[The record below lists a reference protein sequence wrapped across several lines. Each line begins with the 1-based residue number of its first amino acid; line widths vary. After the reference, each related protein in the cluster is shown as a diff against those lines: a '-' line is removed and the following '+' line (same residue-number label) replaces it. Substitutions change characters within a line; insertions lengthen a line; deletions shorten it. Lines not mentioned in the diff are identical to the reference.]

1 METIS
6 FVIPCYR
13 SEDTIEKVAAEIRE
27 TIAQKSEY
35 DYEIICVN
43 DCSPDHVYDVLV
55 KMAEEDKKVKV
66 VNLAK
71 NMGKHCAVMAGY
83 SVVEGDYVVNLDD
96 DCQSP
101 VYELWNLMEPIL
113 KDDFDVATAVY
124 NEKKESKGKRL
135 GSDLN
140 LWVSEIMLDKPKGLR
155 FENFSVMK
163 RFVCDEMIKYKNP
176 YPYMEGLILQ
186 VTKRITGVRMDQ
198 RERGD
203 DNGSGFTLA
212 KSVMLFTN
220 GLTSFSVKPLRLATI
235 VGTIFA
241 LVGFVFG
248 LAVIIHKIIDPA
260 VPMGYSSTMA
270 VILFSNGL
278 IMFLLGLIGEYVGR
292 IFICINNS
300 PQYVIRNTINVIKT
314 GEEDL

>member
-1 METIS
+1 MVLLS

-13 SEDTIEKVAAEIRE
+13 SEKTIEKVAEEIRE
-27 TIAQKSEY
+27 TVAQREGY

-43 DCSPDHVYDVLV
+43 DCSPDDVYSVLV
-55 KMAEEDKKVKV
+55 KMAAEDPKVKV

-101 VYELWNLMEPIL
+101 VYELWKLLEPL
-113 KDDFDVATAVY
+113 ENDDYDVATAVY
-124 NEKKESKGKRL
+124 NEKKESRFKRM

-176 YPYMEGLILQ
+176 YPYMEGLILR
-186 VTKRITGVRMDQ
+186 VTKKITGVQMDQ
-198 RERGD
+198 RDRGD
-203 DNGSGFTLA
+203 DNASGFTLG
-212 KSVMLFTN
+212 KSISLFAN
-220 GLTSFSVKPLRLATI
+220 GFTSFSIKPLRIATV

-241 LVGFVFG
+241 IIGFLYG
-248 LAVIIHKIIDPA
+248 LIVVIRRLIDPS
-260 VPMGYSSTMA
+260 VPLGYSSMMA
-270 VILFSNGL
+270 IILFSNGL

-300 PQYVIRNTINVIKT
+300 PQYVIRNTLNVCEVTDKK
-314 GEEDL
+314 

>member
-13 SEDTIEKVAAEIRE
+13 SESTIEKVAAEIRE
-27 TIAQKSEY
+27 TIAQKSEF

-43 DCSPDHVYDVLV
+43 DCSPDNVYDVLV
-55 KMAEEDKKVKV
+55 KMAQEDKKVKV

-101 VYELWNLMEPIL
+101 VYELWNLMDPLLNGEY
-113 KDDFDVATAVY
+113 DVATAVY

-186 VTKRITGVRMDQ
+186 VTKKITGVRMDQ

-212 KSVMLFTN
+212 KSIMLFTN

-241 LVGFVFG
+241 LAGFVFG
-248 LAVIIHKIIDPA
+248 LVVIIHKIIDPA

-300 PQYVIRNTINVIKT
+300 PQYVIRNTINVMKT
-314 GEEDL
+314 GEDL

>member
-13 SEDTIEKVAAEIRE
+13 SESTIEKVAAEIRE
-27 TIAQKSEY
+27 TIAQKSEF

-43 DCSPDHVYDVLV
+43 DCSPDNVYDVLV
-55 KMAEEDKKVKV
+55 KMAQEDKKVKV

-101 VYELWNLMEPIL
+101 VYELWNLMDPLLNGEY
-113 KDDFDVATAVY
+113 DVATAVY

-186 VTKRITGVRMDQ
+186 VTKKITGVRMDQ

-212 KSVMLFTN
+212 KSIMLFTN

-241 LVGFVFG
+241 LAGFVFG
-248 LAVIIHKIIDPA
+248 LVVIIHQIIDPA

-300 PQYVIRNTINVIKT
+300 PQYVIRNTINVMKT
-314 GEEDL
+314 GEDL

>member
-1 METIS
+1 MVLLS

-13 SEDTIEKVAAEIRE
+13 SEKTIEKVAEEIRE
-27 TIAQKSEY
+27 TVAQREGY

-43 DCSPDHVYDVLV
+43 DCSPDDVYSVLV
-55 KMAEEDKKVKV
+55 KMAAEDPKVKV

-101 VYELWNLMEPIL
+101 VYELWKLLEPL
-113 KDDFDVATAVY
+113 ENDDYDVATAVY
-124 NEKKESKGKRL
+124 NEKKESRFKRM

-176 YPYMEGLILQ
+176 YPYMEGLILR
-186 VTKRITGVRMDQ
+186 VTKKITGVQMDQ
-198 RERGD
+198 RDRGD
-203 DNGSGFTLA
+203 DNVSGFTLG
-212 KSVMLFTN
+212 KSISLFAN
-220 GLTSFSVKPLRLATI
+220 GFTSFSIKPLRIATV

-241 LVGFVFG
+241 IIGFLYG
-248 LAVIIHKIIDPA
+248 LIVVIRRLIDPS
-260 VPMGYSSTMA
+260 VPLGYSSMMA
-270 VILFSNGL
+270 IILFSNGL

-300 PQYVIRNTINVIKT
+300 PQYVIRNTLNVCEVTDKK
-314 GEEDL
+314 

>member
-1 METIS
+1 MKTFS

-13 SEDTIEKVAAEIRE
+13 SEHTIEKVAAEIRE
-27 TIAQKSEY
+27 TMAQRKEF

-43 DCSPDHVYDVLV
+43 DCSPDNVYDVLV
-55 KMAEEDKKVKV
+55 KMAEADKRVKV

-83 SVVEGDYVVNLDD
+83 SAVEGDYVVNIDD

-101 VYELWNLMEPIL
+101 VYELWNLMKPIFEE
-113 KDDFDVATAVY
+113 DYDVVTAIY
-124 NEKKESKGKRL
+124 NEKKESKGKKL
-135 GSDLN
+135 GSDIN

-155 FENFSVMK
+155 FENFSAMK
-163 RFVCDEMIKYKNP
+163 RFVCDEMLKYKNP

-203 DNGSGFTLA
+203 DMGSGFTLS
-212 KSVMLFTN
+212 KSIKLFAN
-220 GLTSFSVKPLRLATI
+220 GFTSFSIKPLRVATI
-235 VGTIFA
+235 VGTLFA
-241 LVGFVFG
+241 FLGFVFG
-248 LAVIIHKIIDPA
+248 LYIIIHKIIDPS

-300 PQYVIRNTINVIKT
+300 PQYVIRNTINVSSGIEK
-314 GEEDL
+314 EA

>member
-1 METIS
+1 MVLLS

-13 SEDTIEKVAAEIRE
+13 SEKTIEKVAEEIRE
-27 TIAQKSEY
+27 TVAQKEGY

-43 DCSPDHVYDVLV
+43 DCSPDDVYSVLI
-55 KMAEEDKKVKV
+55 KMAAEDPKVKV

-101 VYELWNLMEPIL
+101 VYELWKLLEPL
-113 KDDFDVATAVY
+113 ENEDYDVATAVY
-124 NEKKESKGKRL
+124 NEKKESRFKRM

-176 YPYMEGLILQ
+176 YPYMEGLILR
-186 VTKRITGVRMDQ
+186 VTKKITGVQMDQ
-198 RERGD
+198 RDRGD
-203 DNGSGFTLA
+203 DNGSGFTLG
-212 KSVMLFTN
+212 KSISLFAN
-220 GLTSFSVKPLRLATI
+220 GFTSFSIKPLRLATV

-241 LVGFVFG
+241 IVGFLYG
-248 LAVIIHKIIDPA
+248 LFVIIRRLIDPS
-260 VPMGYSSTMA
+260 VPLGYSSMMA
-270 VILFSNGL
+270 IILFSNGL

-300 PQYVIRNTINVIKT
+300 PQYVIRDTINVSEITDKK
-314 GEEDL
+314 